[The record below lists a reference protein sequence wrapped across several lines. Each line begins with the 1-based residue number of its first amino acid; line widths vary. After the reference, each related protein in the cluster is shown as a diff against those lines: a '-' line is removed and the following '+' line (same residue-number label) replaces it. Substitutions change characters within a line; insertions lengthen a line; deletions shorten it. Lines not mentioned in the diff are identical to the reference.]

1 MEGFE
6 WNINSLFPACPEIFK
21 RIDIFVIKDQSKSED
36 IFPEVIY
43 DDGEGGVSKI
53 EPEKATCFI
62 LFDTYLLWNWIIVNT
77 YLGRSGEFFFRFL
90 RILIVCVFRV
100 KVDNVA
106 KVAEIELA
114 EKEKMKDKVKNI
126 ILFRY

>member
-1 MEGFE
+1 M
-6 WNINSLFPACPEIFK
+6 NY
-21 RIDIFVIKDQSKSED
+21 SE
-36 IFPEVIY
+36 
-43 DDGEGGVSKI
+43 
-53 EPEKATCFI
+53 
-62 LFDTYLLWNWIIVNT
+62 YLLGKIS
-77 YLGRSGEFFFRFL
+77 RKFFFRFL
-90 RILIVCVFRV
+90 RILIFCVFRV